1 MLDYEYFS
9 NHCKTIAIDLQINKL
24 ENPDLKQQVNCTGK
38 LEEDHGA
45 TIFFIIEKSE
55 ETCLN
60 FVQNLVSII

>member
-9 NHCKTIAIDLQINKL
+9 NHRKTIAIDLQINKL

-60 FVQNLVSII
+60 FVQNFVSII